1 MKKLLKLGILF
12 AVVLAGSAFIVSS
25 FLKASRPPQ
34 AAEPPV
40 ISAAP
45 VKVFG
50 VIEPAGRE
58 VFVGPP
64 LSRRIISV
72 HAVEGDTVV
81 RGQLL
86 AELEN
91 SVERAQVAL
100 NETKIELARKA
111 IELEADSMKRS
122 QQLYKKNID
131 SEYTY
136 TQTRLRKELEEKR
149 LAVSS
154 EELKHAQA
162 QLEQTMLRSPIDGMI
177 YKFDVRL
184 GETLQSGD
192 NSRII
197 LGEKGYWARMWVESF
212 WRERITPRIDI
223 HALRQRNPPANRHR
237 KIFKTNPL
245 HGAPRF
251 PHGGFAGALR
261 YQVSGSHSG
270 SRTCRWRNPADRDY
284 GYGRACAVTGG
295 KVDAGQRSQILLL
308 LLAVHPNVGGFAQ
321 RKRCPGCTPYLP
333 DGGHATTAQPA
344 AAALPQPLLSLSLT
358 HFHYTLQLAGR
369 YRHAVSMFPFYV
381 PRRIRSDC

>member
-1 MKKLLKLGILF
+1 MNKLLKLGILF
-12 AVVLAGSAFIVSS
+12 AVVLAGSVFIVSS

-40 ISAAP
+40 ISATP

-111 IELEADSMKRS
+111 IELEEDSMKRS
-122 QQLYKKNID
+122 QQLFKKKID

-136 TQTRLRKELEEKR
+136 TQARLRKELEEKR

-154 EELKHAQA
+154 DELSHAQA

-212 WRERITPRIDI
+212 WRERISPESIYTLYDSET
-223 HALRQRNPPANRHR
+223 R
-237 KIFKTNPL
+237 KKI
-245 HGAPRF
+245 G
-251 PHGGFAGALR
+251 
-261 YQVSGSHSG
+261 
-270 SRTCRWRNPADRDY
+270 
-284 GYGRACAVTGG
+284 TG
-295 KVDAGQRSQILLL
+295 KFI
-308 LLAVHPNVGGFAQ
+308 
-321 RKRCPGCTPYLP
+321 KRTPYMGRRDFRTEDLQERFDTKFQEVILEVKPVAGETLP
-333 DGGHATTAQPA
+333 IGITVMAELVQ
-344 AAALPQPLLSLSLT
+344 
-358 HFHYTLQLAGR
+358 
-369 YRHAVSMFPFYV
+369 
-381 PRRIRSDC
+381 